1 MRLDTRISDPSG
13 TPGDIMAA
21 HMKLTVF
28 CFAALIFAPAVLRAA
43 GISVIPQPVSLETH
57 AGVFRLDSRIV
68 IAVPAGA
75 PDVRQTAEYLAH
87 AVAAPT
93 GWQLKIAESA
103 RRPPRRNAIVLSL
116 TTQTA
121 APVHP
126 DGYELTV
133 TPRVVRIQSPT
144 PAGVFY
150 GVQTLLQLLP
160 PEIESPS
167 RRDAAWTAPCVHIV
181 DYPRYAWRGLML
193 DVSRHFFTKEFVEQ
207 YIDRMA
213 RYKMNV
219 FHWHLTDDNGWRIE
233 IKSLPQLTKVGAWR
247 VPRLAWWG
255 GREAPREGE
264 AATDGGFYTQDD
276 IREVVAYARQ
286 RFVTVVP
293 EIEMP
298 GHALAALAAY
308 PELSCT
314 GGPFYVDPGTH
325 FYRKIDNAF
334 CPGNEKTFEFIDKV
348 FSEVA
353 PLFPSQYV
361 HIGGDECF
369 KGFWQTCPKCQR
381 RMSDEHLANV
391 EELQSYLVR
400 RAEKILE
407 SKGKKLI
414 GWDEILEGGLAPNA
428 AVMSWRGMDG
438 GIAAA
443 KLNHQVVMTPT
454 SFVYLDYYQGDPSL
468 EPMTFG
474 RLLLSTCYRFEPT
487 PEGVD
492 PKYILGGQ
500 GNLWTESVPNPRHAE
515 YMTWPRAF
523 ALAEVFWSPKD
534 SRNWDSFVS
543 RVEAQFPRLDAA
555 QVSYAR
561 TLYDV
566 AMTPVRDAAGK
577 LAVRMSTELD
587 GCDVYYTFDGTNP
600 DRFMSKY
607 AGEPVTIPGD
617 ASVVRAIAYRGG
629 HSSGRMLSVT
639 VKELEARLNGR

>member
-1 MRLDTRISDPSG
+1 
-13 TPGDIMAA
+13 MAA
-21 HMKLTVF
+21 RMKTTFLCLTILV
-28 CFAALIFAPAVLRAA
+28 LAPAAA
-43 GISVIPQPVSLETH
+43 PAATAGLIPQPVSVEMQSGAFRLH
-57 AGVFRLDSRIV
+57 AGTAIV
-68 IAVPAGA
+68 A
-75 PDVRQTAEYLAH
+75 PPGVSEARQVADYLAS
-87 AVAAPT
+87 ALAAPT
-93 GWQLKIAESA
+93 GWQLKVSESTY
-103 RRPPRRNAIVLSL
+103 PLLRRNAIVLGLSG
-116 TTQTA
+116 QSSA
-121 APVHP
+121 SAQPES
-126 DGYELTV
+126 YELVV
-133 TPRVVRIQSPT
+133 TARGVRIQSPT
-144 PAGVFY
+144 AAGLFY

-160 PEIESPS
+160 PEIESQT
-167 RRDAAWTAPCVHIV
+167 RREADWTVPCVHIV
-181 DYPRYAWRGLML
+181 DYPRFAWRGLML
-193 DVSRHFFTKEFVEQ
+193 DVSRHFFTKEFVKQ

-233 IKSLPQLTKVGAWR
+233 IKGLPQLTQVGAWR
-247 VPRLAWWG
+247 VPRLARWG
-255 GREAPREGE
+255 NREAPREGE
-264 AATDGGFYTQDD
+264 AATEGGFYTQDD

-298 GHALAALAAY
+298 GHSLAALAAY

-314 GGPFYVDPGTH
+314 GGPFQVNPGSD
-325 FYRKIDNAF
+325 FYAKVDNAF

-353 PLFPSQYV
+353 PLFPSEYV

-369 KGFWQTCPKCQR
+369 KGFWKTCAKCQR
-381 RMSDEHLANV
+381 RMADEHLSNV

-443 KLNHQVVMTPT
+443 KMNHQVVMTPT
-454 SFVYLDYYQGDPSL
+454 NFVYLDYYQGDPTL
-468 EPMTFG
+468 EPSTFG

-487 PEGVD
+487 PDGVD

-523 ALAEVFWSPKD
+523 ALAEVFWSPKA
-534 SRNWDSFVS
+534 SRNWDDFAS
-543 RVEAQFPRLDAA
+543 RVEAQFHRLDAA
-555 QVSYAR
+555 EVNYAR
-561 TLYDV
+561 TIYDV
-566 AMTPVRDAAGK
+566 SMTPERNAAGEP
-577 LAVRMSTELD
+577 AVRMSTELA
-587 GCDVYYTFDGTNP
+587 GCDIYYTFDGTNP
-600 DRFMSKY
+600 DQFTPKY
-607 AGEPVTIPGD
+607 TGEPVAIPGD
-617 ASVVRAIAYRGG
+617 ASVVKAIAYRGG
-629 HSSGRMLSVT
+629 HPSGRLLSLT
-639 VKELEARLNGR
+639 VKDLMARPERK

>member
-1 MRLDTRISDPSG
+1 
-13 TPGDIMAA
+13 MAA
-21 HMKLTVF
+21 HMKTTIVCL
-28 CFAALIFAPAVLRAA
+28 AALVLAPAAA
-43 GISVIPQPVSLETH
+43 PSATLDVIPQPVSVEMQTG
-57 AGVFRLDSRIV
+57 AFRLHSGVAIV
-68 IAVPAGA
+68 APPGIPEARQAADCLAAALAG
-75 PDVRQTAEYLAH
+75 
-87 AVAAPT
+87 PT
-93 GWQLKIAESA
+93 GWQLKISEATRSAA
-103 RRPPRRNAIVLSL
+103 RRNTIVLAL
-116 TTQTA
+116 TTQA
-121 APVHP
+121 SAPAHP
-126 DGYELTV
+126 EGYELTV
-133 TPRVVRIQSPT
+133 TTRGVRIQSPT
-144 PAGVFY
+144 PAGLFY

-160 PEIESPS
+160 PEIESHTHS
-167 RRDAAWTAPCVHIV
+167 DAAWIVPSVHIV

-233 IKSLPQLTKVGAWR
+233 IKGLPQLTQVGAWR
-247 VPRLAWWG
+247 VPRLAKWG
-255 GREAPREGE
+255 AREAPREGE

-298 GHALAALAAY
+298 GHSLAALAAY

-314 GGPFYVDPGTH
+314 GGPFQVNPGSN
-325 FYRKIDNAF
+325 FYEKVDNAF

-353 PLFPSQYV
+353 PLFPSEYI

-369 KGFWQTCPKCQR
+369 KGFWKTCAKCQR
-381 RMSDEHLANV
+381 RMADEHLANV
-391 EELQSYLVR
+391 DELQSYLVR
-400 RAEKILE
+400 RAEKILA

-428 AVMSWRGMDG
+428 AVMSWRGMAG

-443 KLNHQVVMTPT
+443 KMNRQVVMTPT
-454 SFVYLDYYQGDPSL
+454 NFVYLDYYQGDPSL
-468 EPMTFG
+468 EPSTFE

-500 GNLWTESVPNPRHAE
+500 GNLWTESVPTPRHAE
-515 YMTWPRAF
+515 YMTWPRTF
-523 ALAEVFWSPKD
+523 ALAEVFWSPKA
-534 SRNWDSFVS
+534 SRNWDDFSR
-543 RVEAQFPRLDAA
+543 RVEMQFQRLDAA
-555 QVSYAR
+555 QVNYAR
-561 TLYDV
+561 SMYDV
-566 AMTPVRDAAGK
+566 SVTQVRDAAGR
-577 LAVRMSTELD
+577 ATVRMSTELS
-587 GCDVYYTFDGTNP
+587 GCDIYYTFDGTNP
-600 DRFMSKY
+600 DQFMAKY

-617 ASVVRAIAYRGG
+617 AAVVKAIAWRGG
-629 HSSGRMLSVT
+629 RASGRVLTLSV
-639 VKELEARLNGR
+639 KR

>member
-1 MRLDTRISDPSG
+1 
-13 TPGDIMAA
+13 MAA
-21 HMKLTVF
+21 HMKMIVVCLT
-28 CFAALIFAPAVLRAA
+28 ALILAPAAA
-43 GISVIPQPVSLETH
+43 PAATPALIPQPVSLRMQSG
-57 AGVFRLDSRIV
+57 AFRLHSGIAIV
-68 IAVPAGA
+68 VPPGVPEA
-75 PDVRQTAEYLAH
+75 RQAAAYLAN
-87 AVAAPT
+87 ALAAPT
-93 GWQLKIAESA
+93 GWQLKVSESA
-103 RRPPRRNAIVLSL
+103 RSSARRNAIVLAL
-116 TTQTA
+116 TAQSTA
-121 APVHP
+121 PAHP
-126 DGYELTV
+126 EGYELTV
-133 TPRVVRIQSPT
+133 TPRGVRIQSPT
-144 PAGVFY
+144 PTGLFY

-160 PEIESPS
+160 PEIESHT
-167 RRDAAWTAPCVHIV
+167 RRDAAFAMPCVHIV
-181 DYPRYAWRGLML
+181 DYPRFAWRGLML

-233 IKSLPQLTKVGAWR
+233 IKGLPQLTQVGAWR
-247 VPRLAWWG
+247 VPRLARWG
-255 GREAPREGE
+255 TREPPREGE
-264 AATDGGFYTQDD
+264 AATEGGFYTQDD

-298 GHALAALAAY
+298 GHSLAALAAY

-314 GGPFYVDPGTH
+314 GGPFQVNPGSN
-325 FYRKIDNAF
+325 FYEKVDNAF

-353 PLFPSQYV
+353 PLFPSEYV

-369 KGFWQTCPKCQR
+369 KGFWKTCTKCQR
-381 RMSDEHLANV
+381 RMANEHLANV

-443 KLNHQVVMTPT
+443 KMNRQVVMTPT
-454 SFVYLDYYQGDPSL
+454 NFVYLDYYQGDPSL
-468 EPMTFG
+468 EPSTFG

-487 PEGVD
+487 PDGVD

-523 ALAEVFWSPKD
+523 ALAEVLWSPKA
-534 SRNWDSFVS
+534 SRNWDDFAT
-543 RVEAQFPRLDAA
+543 RVETQFQRLDAA
-555 QVSYAR
+555 QVNYAR
-561 TLYDV
+561 TIYDV
-566 AMTPVRDAAGK
+566 ALTPVRDAAGK
-577 LAVRMSTELD
+577 AAVRMTTELS
-587 GCDVYYTFDGTNP
+587 GCYIYYTFDGTNP
-600 DRFMSKY
+600 DRFTPKY
-607 AGEPVTIPGD
+607 PGEPVPIPGD
-617 ASVVRAIAYRGG
+617 VSVVKAIAYRAG
-629 HSSGRMLSVT
+629 HPSGRVLSLT
-639 VKELEARLNGR
+639 VKR